1 MPSIVSSGIRAS
13 ATSVPVIVF
22 ANNMQ
27 QEDPA
32 TSRSVAIS
40 KPDRALGKGGMVADH
55 SRRTGVSVAFIR
67 TIEESAFFN
76 RRAASVGWAGDFAPC
91 YFCFESHR
99 NEMIFER
106 DGRSCYSFYSGI
118 SAEAFETHDLIEQTL
133 PRKLG

>member
-1 MPSIVSSGIRAS
+1 MPSIVSPGIRAS
-13 ATSVPVIVF
+13 ATSVPVVVS

-40 KPDRALGKGGMVADH
+40 KSKRALDKRARVPDH
-55 SRRTGVSVAFIR
+55 SRRTGVAVAFLRMID
-67 TIEESAFFN
+67 ESAFFN
-76 RRAASVGWAGDFAPC
+76 RRSASIGWAEDPEAH
-91 YFCFESHR
+91 YFRFGSHR

-118 SAEAFETHDLIEQTL
+118 SAEAFETDDLIEQTL